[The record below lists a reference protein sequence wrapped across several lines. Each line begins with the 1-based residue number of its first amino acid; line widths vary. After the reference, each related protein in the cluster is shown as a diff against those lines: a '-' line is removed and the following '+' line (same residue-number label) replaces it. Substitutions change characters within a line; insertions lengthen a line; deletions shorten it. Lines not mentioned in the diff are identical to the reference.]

1 MRWLIHSSLV
11 SRKVDRSSFVLLSA
25 GSALPVESILN
36 IFRSISSLPNSC
48 YFSCSFKKV
57 SSFMTPLYSA
67 CISDSVMSRMMLRTM
82 DSWK

>member
-1 MRWLIHSSLV
+1 MPVRWLIHSSLV

-25 GSALPVESILN
+25 GSALPVES